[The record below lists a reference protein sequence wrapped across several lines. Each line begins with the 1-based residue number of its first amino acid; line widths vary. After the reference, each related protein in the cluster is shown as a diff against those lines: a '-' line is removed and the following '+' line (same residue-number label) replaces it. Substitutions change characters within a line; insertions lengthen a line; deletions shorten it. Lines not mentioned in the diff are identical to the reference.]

1 MIEREKSPARR
12 GIKLAS
18 LGHDAATLPLAP
30 PPLPYLVEL
39 KNAFVLGVFEPFAEF
54 RFLVIVRLFRILLL
68 RSLTGRLRIGLL
80 LVDLE
85 SAEDD
90 VFNKSKLGIIR
101 TVVWPRMFAT
111 ALGSNDSFCPT

>member
-1 MIEREKSPARR
+1 MIEKEKSLATC

-18 LGHDAATLPLAP
+18 LGHDAAALPLVP

-54 RFLVIVRLFRILLL
+54 RFLVIRRLFRIRLL
-68 RSLTGRLRIGLL
+68 RSLTRRLRIGLL

-85 SAEDD
+85 SPEVD
-90 VFNKSKLGIIR
+90 FINKSKFGIIK
-101 TVVWPRMFAT
+101 AH
-111 ALGSNDSFCPT
+111 